1 MIHLILLLAAAEV
14 EQVKSLLHAPR
25 TSIIRKREYEMYTR
39 RITAKGQ
46 ITIPAEL
53 RKRLGIR
60 AGTRVN
66 WIEEKGRLVL
76 IPMTARGIKEI
87 MGFLKPKPGEPSAFE
102 ELFKERA
109 RERQREDIKAAQYDA
124 EFKGK
129 GAKAEKI
136 MRRYSNALRALAK

>member
-1 MIHLILLLAAAEV
+1 MH
-14 EQVKSLLHAPR
+14 
-25 TSIIRKREYEMYTR
+25 MG

-60 AGTRVN
+60 AGTRIN

-87 MGFLKPKPGEPSAFE
+87 MGFLKPKPGEPSAFD

-109 RERQREDIKAAQYDA
+109 RERQREDIKAAQYEA

-129 GAKAEKI
+129 KAKAERI
-136 MRRYSNALRALAK
+136 IRRYRNTLRALA